1 MQSVHLPAG
10 LRRIEASCFNLA
22 TITEIEI
29 PEATEYIGRHA
40 FSGSAI
46 RRVVFNS
53 RLKVIC
59 GFAFYGANNLKA
71 VVLPRGLEILGEHA
85 FSHCESLEAVV
96 IPGGV
101 ATIESGVFET
111 CERLQQV
118 IIEEGVTQIGDRAF
132 KECVS
137 LQKIVI
143 PDSILLI
150 GRDAFAECD
159 RLREVELPV
168 HLKGVC
174 ESAFPVHTK
183 FHYRT
188 SSRPSHIECL
198 IQSLPDADCYDRY
211 MIMETIRNAGEDG
224 DVTAMM
230 YMAKCYHLGRYLLKS
245 ETEARSW
252 YEKAA
257 AKGCLQ
263 AKWRLL
269 SMKNRYEPD
278 YRVNL
283 FRLVRAGCK
292 EAIRAYAVYND
303 D

>member
-1 MQSVHLPAG
+1 M
-10 LRRIEASCFNLA
+10 
-22 TITEIEI
+22 
-29 PEATEYIGRHA
+29 
-40 FSGSAI
+40 
-46 RRVVFNS
+46 
-53 RLKVIC
+53 
-59 GFAFYGANNLKA
+59 
-71 VVLPRGLEILGEHA
+71 
-85 FSHCESLEAVV
+85 

-198 IQSLPDADCYDRY
+198 IQSLTDADCYDRY

-263 AKWRLL
+263 AKMAAPFHEKSIRTRLSCQSFSAWYVPAAKKRFAL
-269 SMKNRYEPD
+269 MLCITMIKCPPSLMTSKT
-278 YRVNL
+278 
-283 FRLVRAGCK
+283 GGK
-292 EAIRAYAVYND
+292 
-303 D
+303 